1 MSGVSSSFYVA
12 VFGQEPL
19 PVGRDRSAPW
29 RIYRSLFDGA
39 FHIGGESALQTDVRH
54 VGIHIGDVVR
64 IIEEPFKG
72 IRRELLA
79 KSGAVIDL
87 AVLVVDEGRSIDAS
101 FIVFT
106 EHRVYAFVGKQTDKF
121 LSVATAAVHG
131 KGNLVPY
138 LRLPFFLLYTRGRC
152 NRYVFP
158 TLRNRSVYR

>member
-1 MSGVSSSFYVA
+1 M
-12 VFGQEPL
+12 
-19 PVGRDRSAPW
+19 
-29 RIYRSLFDGA
+29 
-39 FHIGGESALQTDVRH
+39 QTDVRH

-106 EHRVYAFVGKQTDKF
+106 EQRVYAFVGKQTDKF

-138 LRLPFFLLYTRGRC
+138 LRLPFFALYSRA
-152 NRYVFP
+152 
-158 TLRNRSVYR
+158 L

>member
-1 MSGVSSSFYVA
+1 MQSSGKSLF
-12 VFGQEPL
+12 L
-19 PVGRDRSAPW
+19 WVGTVLFHGE
-29 RIYRSLFDGA
+29 YTESLFDGA

-54 VGIHIGDVVR
+54 VDIHIEDVVR
-64 IIEEPFKG
+64 IIKEPFKG
-72 IRRELLA
+72 IRRKLLA

-106 EHRVYAFVGKQTDKF
+106 EQRVYAFVGKQTDKF

-138 LRLPFFLLYTRGRC
+138 LRLPFFCFYTRGRC